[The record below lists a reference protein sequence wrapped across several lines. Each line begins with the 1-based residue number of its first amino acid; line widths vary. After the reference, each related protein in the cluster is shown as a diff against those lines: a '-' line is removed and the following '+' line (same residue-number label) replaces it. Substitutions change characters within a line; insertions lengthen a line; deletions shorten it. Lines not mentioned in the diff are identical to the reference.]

1 MIFSPKSF
9 PVELRSIVDKDH
21 WQEKGVGHR
30 GRLRDRFQQKGLD
43 SFSDAEVLELL
54 LSFGTPRSDCKEPA
68 RLALKHFGSLPSVLE
83 ASSLDLLEIKGIGP
97 KNSFAV
103 HFVQAVARRY
113 LKERLRGKRYL
124 HSSDQVREYLLHSMR
139 GLKKEI
145 FTVIFLDSSHAVIDS
160 EIVAEGTINF
170 NTVYPREL
178 LRLALDHNAAAL
190 IVAHNHPSGSLQ
202 PSTQDKHLTRTL
214 FLVASFMN
222 INLLD
227 HLIIGDGSFSFA
239 DHGLMDEIKE
249 QCKNLMNGISSP
261 GI

>member
-1 MIFSPKSF
+1 
-9 PVELRSIVDKDH
+9 VDKEQ
-21 WQEKGVGHR
+21 WQEKGAGHR

-43 SFSDAEVLELL
+43 GFSDAEVLELL
-54 LSFGTPRSDCKEPA
+54 LSFGTPRSDCKAPA
-68 RLALKHFGSLPSVLE
+68 RSALEYFGSFSSVLE
-83 ASSLDLLEIKGIGP
+83 ASSLDLLKIPGIGP

-124 HSSDQVREYLLHSMR
+124 HSSDQVKEYLLHSMR

-160 EIVAEGTINF
+160 ETLSEGTIN
-170 NTVYPREL
+170 NTTVYPREL
-178 LRLALDHNAAAL
+178 LLRALNHNAAAL

-202 PSTQDKHLTRTL
+202 PSKQDKYLTRTL
-214 FLVASFMN
+214 FLASSFLD
-222 INLLD
+222 IHLLD

-249 QCKNLMNGISSP
+249 DCQALMNGVSRRKSF
-261 GI
+261 